1 MEKVAFVRG
10 LTKLKREDFTI
21 GSFISGLKKKLQA
34 ASRKSESRELQVW
47 VQPITNHLYYCA
59 ALGDGNG
66 PLLVSM
72 WLSLLNH
79 VFDKHDG
86 HDGPFSECLHQP
98 LSDRAWLTEG
108 KFISRFLVQ
117 DTPPA
122 ILI

>member
-1 MEKVAFVRG
+1 MSTSHP
-10 LTKLKREDFTI
+10 L
-21 GSFISGLKKKLQA
+21 KKLQA

-59 ALGDGNG
+59 ALGGGNG

-72 WLSLLNH
+72 WFSLLNH
-79 VFDKHDG
+79 VVDKHDG

-98 LSDRAWLTEG
+98 LSHRAWLTEG
-108 KFISRFLVQ
+108 KFISRFLVK

-122 ILI
+122 ILM